1 MEGGILTC
9 TFTNSRREKCTK
21 VRVTNNIVAGAHWVG
36 MTLQGYRCGK
46 SKENN
51 HYGNVVHSVDKSKG
65 GYGVAIHPDYYD
77 KTQTGTCFEGG
88 RVVTYKNTMVGTVF
102 SDRAPRHVIF
112 RNMIGIDNAQGLSVG
127 G

>member
-65 GYGVAIHPDYYD
+65 GYGVAIHPDYHD
-77 KTQTGTCFEGG
+77 NTQKSTCFEGG
-88 RVVTYKNTMVGTVF
+88 GAVTYKNTAVGTIF
-102 SDRAPRHVIF
+102 SDEAPHHVIF
-112 RNMIGIDNAQGLSVG
+112 RNMIGIDNISGLSVG